1 MYKPVLIY
9 YDTPNFQE
17 DTLMYLRKNFTLF
30 TFSYP
35 QHDTE
40 EALQRVEALFA
51 PMGFTFDKNRI
62 ELCSNLR
69 VVATPTTA
77 ELHIDSEYA
86 NKYSYLFNKNYR
98 IAPRNG

>member
-9 YDTPNFQE
+9 YDTLNFQE
-17 DTLMYLRKNFTLF
+17 DTLMYLKKNFTLF
-30 TFSYP
+30 TFSDP

-40 EALQRVEALFA
+40 EALQKAEALFA
-51 PMGFTFDKNRI
+51 PMGFMFDKNKI
-62 ELCSNLR
+62 GLCTNLR
-69 VVATPTTA
+69 VIATPTTA